1 MYSREKYGKKK
12 IKWSRLEQ
20 RSLNF
25 IGEGN
30 RHRGRKRETDVFT
43 ESTMNTP
50 RLIMCSLT
58 ISKEDPKKQ
67 EINWS

>member
-1 MYSREKYGKKK
+1 VYSREKHKKKK
-12 IKWSRLEQ
+12 IKWSRLEYG
-20 RSLNF
+20 SLNF

-30 RHRGRKRETDVFT
+30 RHREMEGGGDVFT

-58 ISKEDPKKQ
+58 ISKEDPKNKK
-67 EINWS
+67 